1 MNKLAE
7 LLKQL
12 GASPELIGQITESME
27 QYKTEVKQ
35 TLEEDFKQRVLQ
47 AKKVVAEALENEKR
61 ELARK
66 VEVFLE
72 ARTATINREAQRQAA
87 IGEADATKML
97 RGVKSLVEGIEISD
111 KGSGQAAI
119 AESEELKALRIQ
131 NKQLKEA
138 FEKTAIKAKR
148 ANEIALKA
156 LERNRLLEEK
166 FTQKP
171 AAAPTKPAAKQTVT
185 ESKTPAQKT
194 DLGTLRKTG
203 ERPATTRQVM
213 TETVKRTTPTGE
225 VAGGDPGI
233 QAIASQLDGDPAYIR

>member
-1 MNKLAE
+1 MNKLVD

-35 TLEEDFKQRVLQ
+35 TLEEDFKQRVLS
-47 AKKVVAEALENEKR
+47 AKKVCAEALDNEKR

-131 NKQLKEA
+131 NRQLREVY
-138 FEKTAIKAKR
+138 EKTALKAKR

-171 AAAPTKPAAKQTVT
+171 AMVQKLMAKQTVT

-194 DLGTLRKTG
+194 NLGVLRRAG
-203 ERPATTRQVM
+203 VRPSTTRQVM
-213 TETVKRTTPTGE
+213 TETVKRTAPTGTI
-225 VAGGDPGI
+225 AGDPGI
-233 QAIASQLDGDPAYIR
+233 QAIASQLDGDPAFIR

>member
-1 MNKLAE
+1 MNKLVD

-35 TLEEDFKQRVLQ
+35 TLEEDFKQRVLS
-47 AKKVVAEALENEKR
+47 AKKVCAEALDNEKR

-131 NKQLKEA
+131 NRQLREVY
-138 FEKTAIKAKR
+138 EKTALKAKR

-171 AAAPTKPAAKQTVT
+171 AMVQKLMAKQTVT

-194 DLGTLRKTG
+194 NLGMLRRAG
-203 ERPATTRQVM
+203 VRPSTTRQVM
-213 TETVKRTTPTGE
+213 TETVKRTAPTGTI
-225 VAGGDPGI
+225 AGGDPGI
-233 QAIASQLDGDPAYIR
+233 QAIASQLDGDPAFIR

>member
-1 MNKLAE
+1 MNKLVD

-35 TLEEDFKQRVLQ
+35 TLEEDFKQRVLS
-47 AKKVVAEALENEKR
+47 AKKVCAEALDNEKR

-131 NKQLKEA
+131 NRQLREVY
-138 FEKTAIKAKR
+138 EKTALKAKR

-171 AAAPTKPAAKQTVT
+171 AMRPMAKQTVT

-194 DLGTLRKTG
+194 NLGVLRRAG
-203 ERPATTRQVM
+203 VRPSTTRQVM
-213 TETVKRTTPTGE
+213 TETVKRTAPTGTI
-225 VAGGDPGI
+225 AGGDPGI
-233 QAIASQLDGDPAYIR
+233 QAIASQLDGDPAFIR

>member
-1 MNKLAE
+1 MNKIVE

-12 GASPELIGQITESME
+12 GASSELIGQITESMG

-47 AKKVVAEALENEKR
+47 AKKVVAEALENEKK

-138 FEKTAIKAKR
+138 YEKTAVKAKR

-171 AAAPTKPAAKQTVT
+171 AAAKPAAKQTVT
-185 ESKTPAQKT
+185 ESKIPAQKT
-194 DLGTLRKTG
+194 NLGMLRKAG

-213 TETVKRTTPTGE
+213 TETVKRTAPTGE